1 VAKINSLTDLR
12 VIGALY
18 DASRAGVSI
27 DLIVRGVC
35 MLRPGLEGVSEN
47 IRVRS
52 IVGRFLEHSRAF
64 YFHNGGAE
72 EVYIGSA
79 DWMHRNLDR
88 RVETLVPVKDQQL
101 RKYLREVLPDAYL
114 RDDVKARQLS
124 ADGSYARPAP
134 AAEPFNSQ
142 GEALWLSDNP
152 SRRNDGLRRDG
163 GRVRFNVALA
173 SR

>member
-52 IVGRFLEHSRAF
+52 IVGRFLEHSRVF
-64 YFHNGGAE
+64 YFRNGGAE
-72 EVYIGSA
+72 EVYVGSA

-88 RVETLVPVKDQQL
+88 RVEAVAPVKEERL
-101 RKYLREVLPDAYL
+101 RKYLREVLLDAYL
-114 RDDVKARQLS
+114 RDNVKARRLN
-124 ADGSYARPAP
+124 ADGSYTRLAA
-134 AAEPFNSQ
+134 AKGAEPFNSQ
-142 GEALWLSDNP
+142 DETLWP
-152 SRRNDGLRRDG
+152 ADGPP
-163 GRVRFNVALA
+163 AP
-173 SR
+173 